1 MRIFSILSLFNPKL
15 TLIMLVSC
23 FAFGQGRVNVVDN
36 KGTMSKTGVEIITS
50 VSAPTVPTPIKGD
63 LWVDNSN
70 SSGFNKVF
78 KVYDGT
84 NWIEVNNSENI
95 YIKDNTVDK
104 DGDEINDTNVTL
116 QQFVEN
122 TNNQDLNLSGNT
134 LSISNDSSTVDLSP
148 YLDNSDNQ
156 DVSTT
161 LISTLLAINISADP
175 DPLNNADIDL
185 TPAVKIAE
193 TLTTISQD
201 ASTGV
206 ITYNDEVGGSST
218 LDVRKANFMPN
229 GDNTYTLTDDY
240 NVSRTDI
247 PSTAYVD
254 NLIGF
259 NVDPDMNFPHPLDMD
274 SNIYT
279 IDEVDLISSRILA
292 SNLFYINF
300 PGPDGNSTQ
309 ISKLMI
315 RVADLTPSDKGKII
329 KLVENENITNG
340 NGSAPPS
347 GSPSNWKK
355 FKEILIYNDSGT
367 TDILNGGILN
377 PTNHIYYET
386 IQLYWDGTKWLPFK

>member
-36 KGTMSKTGVEIITS
+36 KGTMSKTGVEIINS

-63 LWVDNSN
+63 LWVDSSK

-104 DGDEINDTNVTL
+104 DGDGINDTNVTL

-175 DPLNNADIDL
+175 DP
-185 TPAVKIAE
+185 
-193 TLTTISQD
+193 
-201 ASTGV
+201 
-206 ITYNDEVGGSST
+206 
-218 LDVRKANFMPN
+218 
-229 GDNTYTLTDDY
+229 
-240 NVSRTDI
+240 
-247 PSTAYVD
+247 
-254 NLIGF
+254 
-259 NVDPDMNFPHPLDMD
+259 
-274 SNIYT
+274 
-279 IDEVDLISSRILA
+279 
-292 SNLFYINF
+292 
-300 PGPDGNSTQ
+300 
-309 ISKLMI
+309 
-315 RVADLTPSDKGKII
+315 
-329 KLVENENITNG
+329 
-340 NGSAPPS
+340 
-347 GSPSNWKK
+347 
-355 FKEILIYNDSGT
+355 
-367 TDILNGGILN
+367 
-377 PTNHIYYET
+377 
-386 IQLYWDGTKWLPFK
+386 